1 MDDET
6 SLPDLAG
13 LELDDSDEEF
23 WKMDEVSIVFIYL
36 FTIKEK
42 RAYCCYHR

>member
-1 MDDET
+1 MNLDELIKANYTSDMDDET

-23 WKMDEVSIVFIYL
+23 WKMDEVSNL
-36 FTIKEK
+36 FL
-42 RAYCCYHR
+42 